1 MLKGRNLNYIW
12 RMLLPQGAFPN
23 SKYLEKIKT
32 WNLVITCSSSS
43 SLVFCL
49 PAGSKHLSPPIFL
62 VTCSFFHLGI
72 NSFPSFM
79 SSNIIARFLLRG
91 RFPTILPSI
100 ISFKSPFLLN
110 TRPIHFFFL
119 FLITSIIVLFSFTI
133 SNTCSFVILSL
144 QFIFSIFLHI
154 HNFKCLQS

>member
-12 RMLLPQGAFPN
+12 RMLLPQGRQYQNMKPRDH
-23 SKYLEKIKT
+23 IR
-32 WNLVITCSSSS
+32 SSSS

-110 TRPIHFFFL
+110 TCPIHFFFL
-119 FLITSIIVLFSFTI
+119 LLIMSISVLLSFTI